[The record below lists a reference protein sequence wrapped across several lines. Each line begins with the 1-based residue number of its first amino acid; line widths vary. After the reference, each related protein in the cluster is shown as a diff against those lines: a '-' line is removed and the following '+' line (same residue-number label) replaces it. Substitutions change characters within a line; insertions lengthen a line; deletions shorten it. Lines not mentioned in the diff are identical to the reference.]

1 MIGNQLPL
9 LRRELWEHRAI
20 YVTPLVIG
28 LLISLMAI
36 TGQAT
41 ISANDHAMQLAL
53 AGAAF
58 LPEPQRAAMITAM
71 TFGIAGLLALAMLAL
86 AVFYCLDTLY
96 AERKDRSILFWRS
109 MPVTDAETVVSKLV
123 TALFVIPL
131 VTCAVTFATHLL
143 VLATA
148 SVWMMVHGANP
159 WPLIWTTAPLGE
171 IWLATLALF
180 IAMPLWLSPFAGW
193 FLLVSAWTR
202 RSPLLLGFLPIVV
215 LPMLEKSLIGTRV
228 LAEAFFQRT
237 VHMPL
242 FRGLGAGPFIPGSDA
257 LIKGDVLAFGI
268 LSRLDL
274 AGFVASPG
282 LWLGLLVC
290 ALFTAGAIWLRRYRD
305 DS

>member
-1 MIGNQLPL
+1 MIANQLPL

-28 LLISLMAI
+28 LLIALMAI
-36 TGQAT
+36 TGQTT
-41 ISANDHAMQLAL
+41 ISANDHVVELAL
-53 AGAAF
+53 WGAAYMQ
-58 LPEPQRAAMITAM
+58 EAQRAAMITAM

-86 AVFYCLDTLY
+86 AVFYCLDALY

-131 VTCAVTFATHLL
+131 VTCAVTFATHLV

-148 SVWMMVHGANP
+148 SAWMAVHGANP
-159 WPLIWTTAPLGE
+159 WDLLWSTAPLGE
-171 IWLATLALF
+171 IWLATLAFF
-180 IAMPLWLSPFAGW
+180 IGMPLWLSPFAGW

-215 LPMLEKSLIGTRV
+215 LPMLEKSLIGSRV
-228 LAEAFFQRT
+228 LADAFFQRS
-237 VHMPL
+237 VEMPL
-242 FRGLGAGPFIPGSDA
+242 FRGLGAGPFMLRGDA
-257 LIKGDVLAFGI
+257 LLEGDALSSGI
-268 LSRLDL
+268 LSRLDV
-274 AGFVASPG
+274 AGFVTSPG
-282 LWLGLLVC
+282 LWLGLLAC

>member
-1 MIGNQLPL
+1 MIGNQLAL

-20 YVTPLVIG
+20 YVTPLVIA

-41 ISANDHAMQLAL
+41 ISANDHVVELAL
-53 AGAAF
+53 WGAASMQ
-58 LPEPQRAAMITAM
+58 EAQRTAMITAM
-71 TFGIAGLLALAMLAL
+71 SFGVDGLLALAMIAL
-86 AVFYCLDTLY
+86 AIFYCLDALY

-123 TALFVIPL
+123 TAIVVIPL
-131 VTCAVTFATHLL
+131 VTCAITFATHLV

-148 SVWMMVHGANP
+148 SVWVAVHGANP
-159 WPLIWTTAPLGE
+159 WELIWAATPLGG
-171 IWLATLALF
+171 IWLATLAFF
-180 IAMPLWLSPFAGW
+180 IGMPLWLSPFAGW

-215 LPMLEKSLIGTRV
+215 LPMLEKSLLGSRV
-228 LAEAFFQRT
+228 LADAIFQRS
-237 VHMPL
+237 VELPL
-242 FRGLGAGPFIPGSDA
+242 FRGVGMGTFVFGGDA
-257 LIKGDVLAFGI
+257 LSPGI
-268 LSRLDL
+268 LSRLDI
-274 AGFVASPG
+274 AGFLTNPG

-290 ALFTAGAIWLRRYRD
+290 ALFSAGAIWLRRYRD